1 MATTKVTTDVIDMSG
16 NAGGLTWVTGTTAQ
30 QPSGVIGEIRED
42 TDTNRTLVYTDET
55 GTAEW
60 RNFKETAITLP
71 TFNVHFL
78 VIAGG
83 ASGGAWHGGGGGAG
97 GYRTS
102 YGTVSPITL
111 NGGTMENVLALSLST
126 NYTITVGL
134 GGGGVGTGGTGA
146 NLQGNAGSNSV
157 FSGSDITDVTSTG
170 GGFGTSIISPTPV
183 APGSGGSGGG
193 GNNTAGGAAVTTP
206 VIQGHAGGTGSG
218 SAGNSYSSGGG
229 GGAKLVGGNF
239 FTTTSGSGGDGLENQ
254 ITGATGIFYAGGGGG
269 GVYIGGT
276 PGTGGS
282 SVGGNGGPA
291 SAPASGFPGAI
302 NTGSGGGGANSELS
316 ASTTTGSGG
325 SGIVILR
332 CTKATA
338 TLGSGI
344 TVNSTAGPGSV
355 NGVLI
360 TGTSDYYYSAT
371 LGSGTITFS

>member
-60 RNFKETAITLP
+60 RNLKETAVTLP

-83 ASGGAWHGGGGGAG
+83 ASGAAWHGGGGGAG

-111 NGGTMENVLALSLST
+111 NGGTMESVLALSLST

-134 GGGGVGTGGTGA
+134 GGGGVGSNGP
-146 NLQGNAGSNSV
+146 NIPGNAGSNSV

-170 GGFGTSIISPTPV
+170 GGFGTSIISGTP
-183 APGSGGSGGG
+183 AAGSGGSGGG

-218 SAGNSYSSGGG
+218 AAGNSYSSGGG

-239 FTTTSGSGGDGLENQ
+239 SGNTSGSGGDGLENQ

-269 GVYIGGT
+269 GVYTGGF

-282 SVGGNGGPA
+282 SVGGNGGPNTY
-291 SAPASGFPGAI
+291 SNDGFPGAI
-302 NTGSGGGGANSELS
+302 NTGSGGGGANAS
-316 ASTTTGSGG
+316 APQTTGSGG

-360 TGTSDYYYSAT
+360 SGTSDYHYSAT
-371 LGSGTITFS
+371 AGTGTITFS